1 MKNTQPDR
9 PPGLALVGR
18 RTQFKEY
25 SVVPKLKL
33 ELVQDRVWMRT
44 FREVI
49 PLYSPGNLD

>member
-9 PPGLALVGR
+9 PPGLALVGK

-33 ELVQDRVWMRT
+33 ELVQD
-44 FREVI
+44 
-49 PLYSPGNLD
+49 S